1 MCSSYLVLQGAVSK
15 AGRDSTLEAYA
26 SSQADL
32 DTLVREQVQQV
43 FANAEV
49 TFSRKAYDRFDQV
62 GVEERYTDENENGSY
77 DIGECYDDSNG
88 NGQWDADRG
97 RTGNGG
103 ADDVIL
109 YSASMTFDRILPVWR
124 IDRQSVVE
132 GKSGSGRV
140 DLGGGRIIKKKK

>member
-77 DIGECYDDSNG
+77 DIGECSDDSNG
-88 NGQWDADRG
+88 NGQWDAERG
-97 RTGNGG
+97 RPGNGG
-103 ADDVIL
+103 GERRDKRRGGERGCR
-109 YSASMTFDRILPVWR
+109 T
-124 IDRQSVVE
+124 
-132 GKSGSGRV
+132 GKA
-140 DLGGGRIIKKKK
+140 

>member
-1 MCSSYLVLQGAVSK
+1 MRISDWSSDVCSSDLLQGAVSK

-103 ADDVIL
+103 ADRSEEHPSEL
-109 YSASMTFDRILPVWR
+109 
-124 IDRQSVVE
+124 QSLMRH
-132 GKSGSGRV
+132 SY
-140 DLGGGRIIKKKK
+140 

>member
-1 MCSSYLVLQGAVSK
+1 MGAFDYCWQMYAQQVLQGAVSK

-62 GVEERYTDENENGSY
+62 GDEERYTDENENGSY

-103 ADDVIL
+103 ADDVTH
-109 YSASMTFDRILPVWR
+109 YSPSRTYDRTLPLER
-124 IDRQSVVE
+124 THA
-132 GKSGSGRV
+132 
-140 DLGGGRIIKKKK
+140 

>member
-1 MCSSYLVLQGAVSK
+1 MCSSYLVLQGAVSN

-26 SSQADL
+26 RSQADL

-109 YSASMTFDRILPVWR
+109 YSRSEEHTSE
-124 IDRQSVVE
+124 RQSLMRH
-132 GKSGSGRV
+132 SYAAFC
-140 DLGGGRIIKKKK
+140 LKKKTTHKSTKSKTQP

>member
-1 MCSSYLVLQGAVSK
+1 MGAFDYCWQMYAQQVLQGAVSK

-77 DIGECYDDSNG
+77 DIGECYDDSTG
-88 NGQWDADRG
+88 TGQRSAGRRVEEECGSTGRSRG
-97 RTGNGG
+97 
-103 ADDVIL
+103 
-109 YSASMTFDRILPVWR
+109 SAHP
-124 IDRQSVVE
+124 
-132 GKSGSGRV
+132 
-140 DLGGGRIIKKKK
+140 

>member
-1 MCSSYLVLQGAVSK
+1 MRFSDWCSDVCSSDLVLQCSFSK

-77 DIGECYDDSNG
+77 DIGDCYDDSNG

-109 YSASMTFDRILPVWR
+109 YSPSLTVDRILPVWR
-124 IDRQSVVE
+124 ILGPPQSPTAR
-132 GKSGSGRV
+132 K
-140 DLGGGRIIKKKK
+140 GGGWGK